1 VGGDEGKSMTTDRF
15 GAGHFRADHVG
26 SLLRPP
32 GLLDARHR
40 HEAGEIGD
48 EELRS
53 AEDAAIATAVAM
65 QEEAGID
72 VVTDGEFRRRD
83 FRTGFV
89 AAVDGFAM
97 RTWDMPWRS
106 GSGVTKVPS
115 HTWVATAR
123 LAPRGRLAGGEAA
136 HMLGLTTAPAGSRRC
151 DSCPPTSWSCLAWSA
166 RRHRCLSRSMC
177 WHGGS
182 TTRRSSSISATWR

>member
-1 VGGDEGKSMTTDRF
+1 MPATSGPTTWAACCGR
-15 GAGHFRADHVG
+15 
-26 SLLRPP
+26 P

-106 GSGVTKVPS
+106 GSGVTNLRDP
-115 HTWVATAR
+115 
-123 LAPRGRLAGGEAA
+123 
-136 HMLGLTTAPAGSRRC
+136 
-151 DSCPPTSWSCLAWSA
+151 A
-166 RRHRCLSRSMC
+166 RRPVP
-177 WHGGS
+177 
-182 TTRRSSSISATWR
+182 A